1 MPLSEAYCTL
11 AQLKSSLAITDAVD
25 DTPLEAAIQATS
37 RLIDD
42 YTGRFFYQQGTTNAP
57 VARLYTPLDA
67 FIINM
72 DDNVSISQ
80 IATDDNLSKEYDTV
94 FATSDFM
101 VEPVNNPLR
110 EWPVTRVLAIGRFVF
125 PYYLPQSVEIKG
137 VWGWPAIPAEIN
149 MATLIQ
155 AARLFTRRQSPFGI
169 AGSPELGTVRLMS
182 KLDADVE
189 MLLRAFRKNNGLAK

>member
-25 DTPLEAAIQATS
+25 DIPLEAAIQATS